1 MSLGS
6 RKYIIRNANPSE
18 FYQVGRLMVN
28 VYSQMEGFPKPTEQ
42 PDYYKML
49 ADVGALTNKPET
61 ELWVAV
67 SSDDH
72 IAGAVVFFGDVKYA
86 GAGGTTGKETNASGF
101 RLLAVDPMVR
111 GQGIGKLLVNE
122 CIRRSMEKKLEQV
135 IIHTTH
141 AMQTA
146 WKMYENLGF
155 RRSPDL
161 DFMQEELLVFGFRLK
176 L

>member
-1 MSLGS
+1 
-6 RKYIIRNANPSE
+6 
-18 FYQVGRLMVN
+18 MVD
-28 VYSQMEGFPKPTEQ
+28 VYSHVEGFPKPIEQ
-42 PDYYKML
+42 PGYYKML
-49 ADVGALTNKPET
+49 ADCGAFTFRPET

-72 IAGAVVFFGDVKYA
+72 IGGAVVFFGNVKYA
-86 GAGGTTGKETNASGF
+86 GAGGTTDKERNASGF
-101 RLLAVDPMVR
+101 SLLAVDPIAR

-122 CIRRSMEKKLEQV
+122 CIRRLREKKLEQV
-135 IIHTTH
+135 IIHTTR

-146 WKMYENLGF
+146 WKMYESLGF

-176 L
+176 Q